1 MRVVSDAALTAF
13 DTSYQLG
20 STIAAGAYGQVCRSI
35 CRQTGRPVALK
46 IIEKPPYETIPPC
59 ISDMA
64 GHGPEEAETM
74 ELIAN
79 LDIDG
84 VPKILDVFED
94 CDATYIVSELGGLDL
109 YEWLRRRSTVR
120 EDATILSV
128 IMQLLTILD
137 SLHGWGI
144 SHNDIKLE
152 NILLNDS
159 GDVHL
164 VDFGSAVVCACTHH
178 AGLRRQVLQRDQ
190 HDNDD
195 DCFVGECSD
204 AVFSE
209 RCEDDFLACAVVMYQ
224 LFTGSPLA
232 SIERRE
238 SSTPKKKAALRRV
251 SKGELLSAE
260 EVRGLFEQID

>member
-94 CDATYIVSELGGLDL
+94 YL

-159 GDVHL
+159 G
-164 VDFGSAVVCACTHH
+164 FTARSA
-178 AGLRRQVLQRDQ
+178 
-190 HDNDD
+190 
-195 DCFVGECSD
+195 
-204 AVFSE
+204 
-209 RCEDDFLACAVVMYQ
+209 
-224 LFTGSPLA
+224 
-232 SIERRE
+232 
-238 SSTPKKKAALRRV
+238 
-251 SKGELLSAE
+251 
-260 EVRGLFEQID
+260 

>member
-1 MRVVSDAALTAF
+1 M
-13 DTSYQLG
+13 
-20 STIAAGAYGQVCRSI
+20 
-35 CRQTGRPVALK
+35 
-46 IIEKPPYETIPPC
+46 
-59 ISDMA
+59 
-64 GHGPEEAETM
+64 
-74 ELIAN
+74 
-79 LDIDG
+79 
-84 VPKILDVFED
+84 
-94 CDATYIVSELGGLDL
+94 
-109 YEWLRRRSTVR
+109 
-120 EDATILSV
+120 
-128 IMQLLTILD
+128 
-137 SLHGWGI
+137 
-144 SHNDIKLE
+144 
-152 NILLNDS
+152 
-159 GDVHL
+159 
-164 VDFGSAVVCACTHH
+164 FGSAVVCACTHH

>member
-1 MRVVSDAALTAF
+1 
-13 DTSYQLG
+13 
-20 STIAAGAYGQVCRSI
+20 
-35 CRQTGRPVALK
+35 
-46 IIEKPPYETIPPC
+46 
-59 ISDMA
+59 MA

-94 CDATYIVSELGGLDL
+94 YL

-159 GDVHL
+159 G
-164 VDFGSAVVCACTHH
+164 FTARSA
-178 AGLRRQVLQRDQ
+178 
-190 HDNDD
+190 
-195 DCFVGECSD
+195 
-204 AVFSE
+204 
-209 RCEDDFLACAVVMYQ
+209 
-224 LFTGSPLA
+224 
-232 SIERRE
+232 
-238 SSTPKKKAALRRV
+238 
-251 SKGELLSAE
+251 
-260 EVRGLFEQID
+260 